1 MDIFSG
7 DIENRLIDY
16 KSKPLL
22 FSIIENSTCTVQGS
36 LSNVIHNES
45 DLTDL
50 TVNDQIVKI
59 DSNFIHLK
67 FELYNNELKGRKSNR
82 GRKKKVKP
90 IKTRKYQGDG
100 SSFNSQISFTVL
112 GDVVRNKPIN
122 PDKHSVKAIVITKN
136 DIIQE
141 LFTKEYKIKVFRNG
155 QFTIPGVLTEDLS
168 DVRPPLL
175 VLCDYFEKMFNDVQ
189 IINLFSVMR
198 NYKFHLIDG
207 MIDVKKLQ
215 VYCVEHFQ
223 HLLNTKF
230 SDIEEFIINPIFL
243 NLDMS
248 PNTIGWVEFINE
260 YNDVNNMKLE
270 LSIKKL
276 KNILKE
282 SKSTKNLFVDFD
294 TVCEKIMDIPLSA
307 IYIKIK
313 KFISMI
319 QELYF
324 INFNDYVIKNLIK
337 FSIKSHLV
345 KLEKFLFK
353 SKDNLLS
360 HIKYDPEKYP
370 GFLIKVKTPNDV
382 KHDKRTTIKI
392 FPSGKINIDGS
403 NNKTEAEYIYYWLN
417 NLFHNNPDFTYN
429 ANHIYNNSDSE
440 FSSDSEID

>member
-198 NYKFHLIDG
+198 
-207 MIDVKKLQ
+207 
-215 VYCVEHFQ
+215 
-223 HLLNTKF
+223 
-230 SDIEEFIINPIFL
+230 
-243 NLDMS
+243 
-248 PNTIGWVEFINE
+248 
-260 YNDVNNMKLE
+260 
-270 LSIKKL
+270 
-276 KNILKE
+276 
-282 SKSTKNLFVDFD
+282 
-294 TVCEKIMDIPLSA
+294 
-307 IYIKIK
+307 
-313 KFISMI
+313 
-319 QELYF
+319 
-324 INFNDYVIKNLIK
+324 
-337 FSIKSHLV
+337 
-345 KLEKFLFK
+345 
-353 SKDNLLS
+353 
-360 HIKYDPEKYP
+360 
-370 GFLIKVKTPNDV
+370 
-382 KHDKRTTIKI
+382 
-392 FPSGKINIDGS
+392 
-403 NNKTEAEYIYYWLN
+403 
-417 NLFHNNPDFTYN
+417 
-429 ANHIYNNSDSE
+429 
-440 FSSDSEID
+440 